1 MCMDPGNKLGVT
13 KAATSVEPQDY
24 TDKYNTKLNPDE
36 EAKFQAWAV
45 QNKKTKDTFDYD
57 LRGAWKEG
65 SAGTGGEHSPDT
77 YKKPNHPTFSNQ
89 SKYNGA
95 EGKTG
100 GEWVDQGNGKYLFNA
115 SDTNVSNLGEQ
126 GLRDYFSKYEKGNS
140 VNLPKKR
147 K

>member
-1 MCMDPGNKLGVT
+1 MCTDLGNKIPT
-13 KAATSVEPQDY
+13 QQAQPSREPQDY
-24 TDKYNTKLNPDE
+24 SNKYNTKLSPAE
-36 EAKFQAWAV
+36 EADFQKWAV
-45 QNKKTKDTFDYD
+45 QNNKTKDTFDYD

-65 SAGTGGEHSPDT
+65 SAGTGGAHSPDT

-100 GEWVDQGNGKYLFNA
+100 GEWVQQPGGSYTFNA
-115 SDTNVSNLGEQ
+115 SDANVQNMGEQ
-126 GLRDYFSKYEKGNS
+126 GLRNYFNKYEKGNA
-140 VNLPKKR
+140 VNIPKQR

>member
-1 MCMDPGNKLGVT
+1 MCTDLGNKIGLAQSP
-13 KAATSVEPQDY
+13 KAIEPQDY
-24 TDKYNTKLNPDE
+24 TNKYNTQLSPQDE
-36 EAKFQAWAV
+36 VAYQKWAT
-45 QNKKTKDTFDYD
+45 QNNKTKDSFDYD

-65 SAGTGGEHSPDT
+65 VAGTGEVHSPDT

-100 GEWVDQGNGKYLFNA
+100 GEWVDLGNNKFKFNA
-115 SDTNVSNLGEQ
+115 SQSNVDNLGER
-126 GLRDYFSKYEKGNS
+126 GLQEYFNQREKGNTL
-140 VNLPKKR
+140 VLPNKR